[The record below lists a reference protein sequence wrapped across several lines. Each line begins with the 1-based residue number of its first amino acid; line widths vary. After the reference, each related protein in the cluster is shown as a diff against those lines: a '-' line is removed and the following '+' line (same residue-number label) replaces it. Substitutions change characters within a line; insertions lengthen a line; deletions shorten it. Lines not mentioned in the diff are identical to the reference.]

1 MSCDYLVVG
10 SGAAGSVV
18 AARLSEDPDV
28 SVMLLEAGGPNRS
41 PLLRLPGLGFAA
53 ANHPRFNWGFRADPV
68 RRWKTGS
75 SPGSRAGCWAG
86 PAPSTA

>member
-1 MSCDYLVVG
+1 MTDRSLSCDYLVVG
-10 SGAAGSVV
+10 SGAGGSVV

-28 SVMLLEAGGPNRS
+28 SVMLLEAGGRNNS

-68 RRWKTGS
+68 
-75 SPGSRAGCWAG
+75 PEMAGRELI
-86 PAPSTA
+86 PTAAS